1 MDDENIVKEDVVEIQ
16 NEPTVDPSLETQNK
30 LLETLQR
37 VAKQN
42 EELQARNEQL
52 TRTLLEEKAK
62 KNTQYYDEPAQDE
75 DRPLTKA
82 EIAKLMEEKEQKLE
96 EKQFL
101 TWLKRNNVDLN
112 RLKDEDS
119 QSFRVIERLYQNR
132 DFELATETIERYLDE
147 KKAKGKPSPT
157 IQKDPPRPPQTGTST
172 KTASNIPSQQ
182 QKPEEI
188 PEKMRNAMF
197 SPDKSGPKDFIAGAL
212 TPELLA
218 KSASDFVNYWK
229 TKR

>member
-1 MDDENIVKEDVVEIQ
+1 MDDENIVKEDVVENQ

-52 TRTLLEEKAK
+52 TQTLLEEKTK
-62 KNTQYYDEPAQDE
+62 KNTSYYDEPVQDE

-96 EKQFL
+96 EKQFT
-101 TWLKRNNVDLN
+101 TWIKRNNIDL
-112 RLKDEDS
+112 RKISEEDP
-119 QSFRVIERLYQNR
+119 QAFRVMEKLYQTR
-132 DFELATETIERYLDE
+132 EYDLAKESIERYIDD
-147 KKAKGKPSPT
+147 KKAKTKSIT
-157 IQKDPPRPPQTGTST
+157 HSQKEPPRPPQTGTSS
-172 KTASNIPSQQ
+172 KTASAIPSQQ
-182 QKPEEI
+182 QKSEEV

-197 SPDKSGPKDFIAGAL
+197 SADKSGPKDFIAGAL

-218 KSASDFVNYWK
+218 KSAQDFVNYWK